1 MLMNISL
8 SLFVLLFLS
17 TKSLT
22 TTATTTAATTT
33 ALDDYVWKH
42 DDNYNWVEMP
52 QYGMKMKNIEMLCKD
67 ISTLFIEDKFI
78 LLHNHHHHHHHHYDH

>member
-1 MLMNISL
+1 MFMLMNISL

-17 TKSLT
+17 TKSLA

-52 QYGMKMKNIEMLCKD
+52 QYGMKNKKYID
-67 ISTLFIEDKFI
+67 VVQRRFDSI
-78 LLHNHHHHHHHHYDH
+78 Y